1 MKLQHLL
8 QVNKQLEKN
17 STVPFQVSDEL
28 HNLVKFIIE
37 AINCEVV
44 KKPVFEAA
52 EKPLVRNLKY
62 FQQGPL

>member
-8 QVNKQLEKN
+8 QVNKQLEKKQYG
-17 STVPFQVSDEL
+17 TIQVSDEL

-52 EKPLVRNLKY
+52 EKPLVRNLEY
-62 FQQGPL
+62 FQQGSL